1 MAQQAAID
9 ALKRAEQ
16 QLQRELLGA
25 QQAQQEIGKL
35 TLLLRRLLAI
45 IDRQQ
50 KLQFATARAAG
61 STAPVTDLTQLQRTL
76 GADTGQLRNDTASAA
91 PSAASHLGNAQ
102 THMTQALVP
111 LGSVL
116 RSAQPATAAS
126 PINTNASM
134 ATNAVAR
141 QTEALKE
148 LYAARSVIEKQL
160 AGLQDQFSP
169 TNAAGLL
176 AEAAAT
182 IDQAQLQ
189 LQRALTQLQAPPPG
203 LLQSLLQQQQQIV
216 DGLNHVLPR
225 DQPPPS
231 LRQAHSAAAQAAQ
244 GLAQMNL
251 PAAVAS
257 MQHAQTWMQQAEAGG
272 NDMDGQVPVLA
283 RQQAQVRQLAEA
295 LLAAQS
301 AVPPADVAQAGQMLA
316 NAGEMLAPMM
326 AGQPAQLPAS
336 AQTSIQSAQAALA
349 AAAAQAFAGQGSP
362 AQANA
367 SAAAEALADA
377 QSALALAQAGLN
389 SQSAAAGQQGQV
401 PGQGQATGDG
411 RNAGQQNAQ
420 ASPNSKGN
428 GRTGNWSGDG
438 GADGPR
444 RDTRGEG
451 KFTRLPARERAALL
465 QSQAEKYPQEYG
477 PLIEQYLKNLA
488 DEAK

>member
-1 MAQQAAID
+1 
-9 ALKRAEQ
+9 
-16 QLQRELLGA
+16 
-25 QQAQQEIGKL
+25 
-35 TLLLRRLLAI
+35 
-45 IDRQQ
+45 
-50 KLQFATARAAG
+50 
-61 STAPVTDLTQLQRTL
+61 
-76 GADTGQLRNDTASAA
+76 
-91 PSAASHLGNAQ
+91 
-102 THMTQALVP
+102 
-111 LGSVL
+111 
-116 RSAQPATAAS
+116 
-126 PINTNASM
+126 
-134 ATNAVAR
+134 
-141 QTEALKE
+141 
-148 LYAARSVIEKQL
+148 
-160 AGLQDQFSP
+160 
-169 TNAAGLL
+169 
-176 AEAAAT
+176 
-182 IDQAQLQ
+182 LQ